1 MGDEGGDN
9 GHGNRQTKMIT
20 DHHNDDD
27 DDNHTDVD
35 VSSTSTID
43 SGGSGNS
50 GNSASGSG
58 GSSVN
63 SGNSGNSGNS
73 VGEKGM
79 SESLQSRILLFA
91 QQVNIATLSLLSLSS
106 PPHYYSHHSIITTL
120 IVIHLFDYF
129 SIPFIFLPAS
139 LSPLSIPAPFPLSFF
154 LISVSYLYLTSFSLY
169 SFHPSPLSL
178 SYRSLP
184 LFILFPSFHPS
195 PLILV
200 AFSCDGS

>member
-58 GSSVN
+58 GSSV
-63 SGNSGNSGNS
+63 NSGNSGNS

-169 SFHPSPLSL
+169 AFHPSPLSL

-200 AFSCDGS
+200 AFFCDGS